1 MTGKPWLRQKG
12 VHHTA
17 AEIIWTT
24 QKTSESLIWK
34 KVERALGRE
43 QRDQGG
49 EAGLRV
55 LILGH
60 FCGDAHLLLMLEEG
74 LGPSRKCPPPAL
86 RYLDEEAV
94 TDGADL
100 HGVGVRLP
108 DVLLHLQDGPAVQG
122 ELPFLLQGHNRKRH
136 LLRNWHT
143 WPSSHPVS
151 LLPWPEAQKR
161 GEGHTPHAA
170 QAFTNPSQQAST
182 PASCRAS
189 SGENLGKT

>member
-60 FCGDAHLLLMLEEG
+60 FCGDAHLLLTLEEG
-74 LGPSRKCPPPAL
+74 LGPRERVLESARPRPCGTWM
-86 RYLDEEAV
+86 R
-94 TDGADL
+94 
-100 HGVGVRLP
+100 RL
-108 DVLLHLQDGPAVQG
+108 
-122 ELPFLLQGHNRKRH
+122 
-136 LLRNWHT
+136 
-143 WPSSHPVS
+143 
-151 LLPWPEAQKR
+151 
-161 GEGHTPHAA
+161 
-170 QAFTNPSQQAST
+170 
-182 PASCRAS
+182 
-189 SGENLGKT
+189 